1 MAWTGLKKL
10 VSSPHAQGS
19 AGGGAA
25 AQRGRW
31 LLLALAGSL
40 WGNGAVAAT
49 SYDLLVNHDAFR
61 FGGTETA
68 EVDAVDAPVGGVFVY
83 RAKPKI
89 NGGSGAVSNATLTQR
104 LPATAIFQGIDAPSG
119 VSCTGQPTVGTA
131 IGSSVITCTI
141 ATLTT
146 TELKVDFKVL
156 IPDADTDHPAYAA
169 IVAADNTDSNAG
181 NDNDI
186 QRNITTYKRAD
197 LAISFTGPAA
207 NATFQQG
214 TVVNYQLQVS
224 NTNNEYAFPLNIGE
238 KAVVRFS
245 QPPGTMFQSSP
256 SSPGNVWS
264 CTAGTDTSATPLAPM
279 YTCTYT
285 ATALI
290 AKNTTLPLITI
301 PVNVDVNSGDTTA
314 LASVAG
320 QTTGGVSFVDAY
332 TANNTTD
339 VTINFTPNNQ
349 LDMKLVKTVSPA
361 VLDSKA
367 ASPAEVFYTLYATRN
382 SGLLIPQGITI
393 TDTLPANVTFAGVV
407 TGTDANWSCGA
418 SGQVVTCT
426 FDNTTAK
433 LADLPDLKFKA
444 AVTVGSV
451 TLTAGKAVIQNT
463 AVLAVGNEPAGNA
476 ANNTSRA
483 DLTVTNQISL
493 ETSKAAFKDAGVKAS
508 VIADDDAFYYDI
520 KVKNTSDIPVLPTT
534 QTITVV
540 DVLDGKLEYTG
551 TGTEGDWECSAAPA
565 WTSTATPQTVSCTL
579 TAGIA
584 ADRSNN
590 LKLPVKAH
598 IPTGD
603 LFATIANK
611 ASVSCPT
618 TRDCPGHTA
627 GVILTNEHTINLS
640 DLQADLSIAKTAAI
654 TTTPKFSYGDSVSGS
669 EVVYT
674 LKVKNAV
681 PATQLPAAFQTAQT
695 VVVTDTVANLL
706 NSDVSTVPHPV
717 TGAPRYGNQR
727 FIEATVNST
736 SLPSGM
742 SVDACTYTADGA
754 SAVKVSCTLR
764 NVPVGDDEYTIT
776 IKARQYV
783 DPTSGAD
790 QTKKITN
797 TAFVSSPDT
806 AEFNATNNT
815 ATAEVT
821 LTALTNLTAQKLAS
835 PSTGVLAG
843 QKVEYTLNATNQGPS
858 KATAVRIV
866 DTLPEGMIWVTAP
879 AMTGGSCA
887 LGNGETIVAGLVV
900 TSANKEM
907 TCTWTGTFDAPAT
920 KSIKYA
926 LRSANT
932 GYPASVTNNA
942 IVRTTTLETI
952 AWDDPATDNTTSQVV
967 TLAQPK
973 LNVLITMG
981 HDKDGLPIDNG
992 AASQTQYTIR
1002 VTNSG
1007 ASTSYANNVEM
1018 MDVFPVAGSTAVF
1031 ENGAIDSVKL
1041 ASGTNRFSPSNC
1053 QFTSAP
1059 ESGLK
1064 CNFAW
1069 LAPGE
1074 SVDIKFTMKAMSINN
1089 GTIPVGTILH
1099 EARVS
1104 ADAEYLDG
1112 ITDVTKDN
1120 TVKDRT
1126 SAYDQASGVD
1136 PADIKQIDLSVKK
1149 TVTTPAS
1156 GASVQVGGQIAY
1168 LLTVKNEETGAK
1180 HLTGGNAKVVDV
1192 LPAGLELVSAVPAD
1206 CTYTAATRTLDC
1218 TITDL
1223 SAGASKTFAFAVQV
1237 NSVALGQTAITNTAT
1252 VSSLG
1257 DPVNENNEST
1267 VSVPVADLDVKL
1279 VKSVSVATPQSGQT
1293 LTYTLTVQNLGA
1305 EAATGVVVTD
1315 TLPAG
1320 ISFNASASGCTAAGS
1335 TVTCNIA
1342 NMAGSTQQALTFTA
1356 NVSATATDGTALQ
1369 NCAKVQAAGDKDASN
1384 NDSCATV
1391 TVKVPPP
1398 PPSDPKGSISCS
1410 VFDDLDQNGVRD
1422 PGELGV
1428 AGVTIRLLNAQ
1439 NQPVASTV
1447 TDVNGGYSFAS
1458 LTPGTYTVQQESP
1471 QGYSPTTL
1479 VKRQVEVLANQNSA
1493 ACFGVTTKPQPGSIG
1508 CSVFDDANQNGT
1520 HDTDEKGLG
1529 GVTIRLFNDKDE
1541 EVAST
1546 TTADGSYS
1554 FADLVPGTYK
1564 VSQVLPSGYSNTT
1577 PVERSTTVLSGKNAS
1592 ACFGVLPAKAKPGS
1606 VGCSVFDDA
1615 DKNGQRDPGE
1625 GGLAGV
1631 TVRLLD
1637 ASGKLLSTTTS
1648 ATDGTY
1654 GFPDLAPGTYTVE
1667 TDLPSGYSP
1676 TGSTSRKLTVAAGD
1690 DVSACFG
1697 AVGKPGALI
1706 VVKTVYEGW
1715 NAGASCGTPVAQKEL
1730 LIVEKI
1736 PTTHDLTW
1744 CFAVTNPGSKHV
1756 GAPVWEDSVYP
1767 GMVATAKAGTSLPLA
1782 PGATGT
1788 WYYQA
1793 KHNSSVVNVVGVAMP
1808 VTDPAGTPLPGEPP
1822 VSSSAD
1828 GKATFGMIYDPPYG
1842 VKVGSV
1848 DGADIINWTM
1858 VWVNDNI
1865 IAANNVYVS
1874 DTIKAPMEF
1883 VPGSLSCVGEGATSV
1898 VPGTCQYAAATKT
1911 ISVKG
1916 NFAADFGKT
1925 VANASHRLFIS
1936 FKVKVPK
1943 TGGPASY
1950 ENQGTASWTPPGSP
1964 GPIDTVTVF
1973 IPGVKIDPI
1982 DPANPKVPVVLPPP
1996 GVGVEDPSIGH
2007 PDAGNPGTA
2016 VETPVV
2022 ITPDTP
2028 EPPQPPK
2035 PPEPPQPP
2043 VSIPTLSEWGLILLS
2058 CLVGLMAVRRLPVAR
2073 RW

>member
-1 MAWTGLKKL
+1 MAWRRLKRL
-10 VSSPHAQGS
+10 IRPQQVRSD
-19 AGGGAA
+19 AGESTA
-25 AQRGRW
+25 AQAARW

-89 NGGSGAVSNATLTQR
+89 NGGSGTVSNATLTQR
-104 LPATAIFQGIDAPSG
+104 LPATAIFQDIDAPSG

-264 CTAGTDTSATPLAPM
+264 CTAGTDTSATPPAPM

-332 TANNTTD
+332 TANNTTN
-339 VTINFTPNNQ
+339 VAIKFEPNNQ

-361 VLDSKA
+361 VLDSQA
-367 ASPAEVFYTLYATRN
+367 VSPAEVIYTLKATRN
-382 SGLLIPQGITI
+382 SGLLIPDVITI
-393 TDTLPANVTFAGVV
+393 TDTLPANVSFTGVV
-407 TGTDANWSCGA
+407 SGTDANWSCSA
-418 SGQVVTCT
+418 SGQVVTCA
-426 FDNTTAK
+426 FNNVTAQK
-433 LADLPDLKFKA
+433 HNLPDLKIKA
-444 AVTVGSV
+444 AVAVGSV
-451 TLTAGKAVIQNT
+451 SLTAGKAVIQNT
-463 AVLAVGNEPAGNA
+463 AVLVVDNEPVVNS
-476 ANNTSRA
+476 ANNTSSA
-483 DLTVTNQISL
+483 DLTVSNQIDL
-493 ETSKAAFKDAGVKAS
+493 ATSKAAS
-508 VIADDDAFYYDI
+508 VGSGPIADGTEFFYTI
-520 KVKNTSDIPVLPTT
+520 NVKNNSTIPV
-534 QTITVV
+534 QSGQNITVV

-551 TGTEGDWECSAAPA
+551 TDAPWACSAAPA
-565 WTSTATPQTVSCTL
+565 TWASGTPQTVTCTL
-579 TAGIA
+579 AADIA
-584 ADRSNN
+584 AGASNN
-590 LKLPVKAH
+590 LKLKVKAH
-598 IPTGD
+598 LDNGQW
-603 LFATIANK
+603 AQIANK

-618 TRDCPGHTA
+618 GRVCPGHTA
-627 GVILTNEHTINLS
+627 GVILTNEHKINLS
-640 DLQADLSIAKTAAI
+640 EYVADLSITKAAAI
-654 TTTPKFSYGDSVSGS
+654 TNGFSYGDGVSGS

-681 PATQLPAAFQTAQT
+681 PSLQSPAAFQTAQT
-695 VVVTDTVANLL
+695 VVVTDTVTNLL
-706 NSDVSTVPHPV
+706 NNNVSADAHPV
-717 TGAPRYGNQR
+717 MGAPRYANNR
-727 FIEATVNST
+727 FIEATA
-736 SLPSGM
+736 SLPNGTLIGSSCAYAPSG
-742 SVDACTYTADGA
+742 ATT
-754 SAVKVSCTLR
+754 VKVTCTLS
-764 NVPVGDDEYTIT
+764 NVPVSDDEYTII

-932 GYPASVTNNA
+932 GYPASMTNNA

-1112 ITDVTKDN
+1112 ITDATKDN

-1126 SAYDQASGVD
+1126 SAYDQTSDVD

-1279 VKSVSVATPQSGQT
+1279 VKSVNVATPQSGQT

-1546 TTADGSYS
+1546 TTAADGSYS

-1736 PTTHDLTW
+1736 ATMHDLTW
-1744 CFAVTNPGSKHV
+1744 CFAVTNPGTKHV
-1756 GAPVWEDSVYP
+1756 GAPVWQDSAYP

-1822 VSSSAD
+1822 VSSSDD

-1943 TGGPASY
+1943 TGGSASY

-1964 GPIDTVTVF
+1964 DPIETVTVF
-1973 IPGVKIDPI
+1973 VPGVKIDPM
-1982 DPANPKVPVVLPPP
+1982 DPKNPKVPVVLPPP
-1996 GVGVEDPSIGH
+1996 GVEVDDPSIGH

>member
-10 VSSPHAQGS
+10 LPSPHAQGS

-31 LLLALAGSL
+31 LLLALAGGL

-89 NGGSGAVSNATLTQR
+89 NGGSGTVSNATLTQR
-104 LPATAIFQGIDAPSG
+104 LPAAAIFQGIDAPSG

-181 NDNDI
+181 NDNGI

-245 QPPGTMFQSSP
+245 QPPGTTFQSSP
-256 SSPGNVWS
+256 TSPGNVWS
-264 CTAGTDTSATPLAPM
+264 CTAGTDTSATPNVPM

-285 ATALI
+285 ASALI
-290 AKNTTLPLITI
+290 AKNASLPLITI
-301 PVNVDVNSGDTTA
+301 PVTVAVNSGDTTA

-332 TANNTTD
+332 TANNTTN
-339 VTINFTPNNQ
+339 VAIQFTPNNQ

-361 VLDSKA
+361 VLDSQA
-367 ASPAEVFYTLYATRN
+367 VSPAEVIYTLKATRN
-382 SGLLIPQGITI
+382 SGLLIPDDITI
-393 TDTLPANVTFAGVV
+393 TDTLPANVSFTDVV
-407 TGTDANWSCGA
+407 SGTDANWSCSA
-418 SGQVVTCT
+418 SGQVVTCA
-426 FDNTTAK
+426 FNNVTAQK
-433 LADLPDLKFKA
+433 HNLPDLKFKA

-451 TLTAGKAVIQNT
+451 TLTDGKAVIQNT
-463 AVLAVGNEPAGNA
+463 AVLAVGNEPGGNSG
-476 ANNTSRA
+476 NNTSSA
-483 DLTVTNQISL
+483 NLTVTNQIEL
-493 ETSKAAFKDAGVKAS
+493 ETSKAAS
-508 VIADDDAFYYDI
+508 VGTGPIADGAEFSYTI
-520 KVKNTSDIPVLPTT
+520 NVKNKSSISVLST
-534 QTITVV
+534 QTITVI

-551 TGTEGDWECSAAPA
+551 TDAPWACSAAPA
-565 WTSTATPQTVSCTL
+565 TWASGTPQTVTCTL

-584 ADRSNN
+584 AGGSKN
-590 LKLPVKAH
+590 LKLNVEAH
-598 IPTGD
+598 LDAG
-603 LFATIANK
+603 LWAQIANK
-611 ASVSCPT
+611 ASVSCPA

-627 GVILTNEHTINLS
+627 GVILTNEHKINLS
-640 DLQADLSIAKTAAI
+640 ELQADLSIAKTAAI
-654 TTTPKFSYGDSVSGS
+654 TSGFSYGNGVSGS
-669 EVVYT
+669 EVIYT

-681 PATQLPAAFQTAQT
+681 PAGQLPAAFQTAQT
-695 VVVTDTVANLL
+695 VVVTDTVTNLL
-706 NSDVSTVPHPV
+706 NSNESADAHPV
-717 TGAPRYGNQR
+717 TGAPRYVNNR
-727 FIEATVNST
+727 FIEASVDST

-742 SVDACTYTADGA
+742 SVEACTYASSGA
-754 SAVKVSCTLR
+754 STVTVSCTLR
-764 NVPVGDDEYTIT
+764 DVPVGNGEYTIT

-783 DPTSGAD
+783 DPTNGAD

-797 TAFVSSPDT
+797 TASVSSPDT
-806 AEFNATNNT
+806 AEFDADNNT
-815 ATAEVT
+815 ATANVT
-821 LTALTNLTAQKLAS
+821 LTALTNLTAQKQAS
-835 PSTGVLAG
+835 PSTDVLAG

-858 KATAVRIV
+858 KATDVRVV

-879 AMTGGSCA
+879 AMSGGSCT
-887 LGNGETIVAGLVV
+887 LGNSDPIVEGLVV

-907 TCTWTGTFDAPAT
+907 TCTWTAAFNGGISDTT
-920 KSIKYA
+920 KSITYA

-942 IVRTTTLETI
+942 VVRTTTQETI
-952 AWDDPATDNTTSQVV
+952 AWDATPTDNTTSKEV

-981 HDKDGLPIDNG
+981 HSQDGLPIDNG

-1007 ASTSYANNVEM
+1007 ESTSYANNVAM
-1018 MDVFPVAGSTAVF
+1018 MDVFPVAGSTAIF
-1031 ENGAIDSVKL
+1031 ENGTIDSVTL
-1041 ASGTNRFSPSNC
+1041 ASGTNRFDVSNC

-1074 SVDIKFTMKAMSINN
+1074 SVDIKFTMKAMGINN

-1112 ITDVTKDN
+1112 TTDVTKDN

-1126 SAYDQASGVD
+1126 SAYDQTSDVD

-1149 TVTTPAS
+1149 TVASPAV
-1156 GASVQVGGQIAY
+1156 GDSVQVGGQIAY

-1192 LPAGLELVSAVPAD
+1192 LPEGLELVSAVPAD
-1206 CTYTAATRTLDC
+1206 CTYTAATRTLEC

-1223 SAGASKTFAFAVQV
+1223 NAGASKTFAFAVQV
-1237 NSVALGQTAITNTAT
+1237 NSVALGQTAIANTAT

-1279 VKSVSVATPQSGQT
+1279 VKSVNVATPQPSQM

-1342 NMAGSTQQALTFTA
+1342 NMAGNTQQALTFTA

-1398 PPSDPKGSISCS
+1398 PSDPKGSISCS
-1410 VFDDLDQNGVRD
+1410 VFDDLDQNGSRD

-1447 TDVNGGYSFAS
+1447 TDVNGGYSFAN
-1458 LTPGTYTVQQESP
+1458 LTPGTYTVVQETLA
-1471 QGYSPTTL
+1471 GYSPTTL
-1479 VKRQVEVLANQNSA
+1479 VQRQVQVSANQNSA
-1493 ACFGVTTKPQPGSIG
+1493 VCFGVTTKPQPGSIG
-1508 CSVFDDANQNGT
+1508 CSVFDDANQNGI

-1546 TTADGSYS
+1546 TTAADGSYS
-1554 FADLVPGTYK
+1554 FADLAPGTYK

-1577 PVERSTTVLSGKNAS
+1577 PVERSTTVLSGKSAS
-1592 ACFGVLPAKAKPGS
+1592 ACFGALPGKAKPGS

-1625 GGLAGV
+1625 GGLAGI

-1637 ASGKLLSTTTS
+1637 ASGKLLNTTTS

-1667 TDLPSGYSP
+1667 TDLPKGYSP
-1676 TGSTSRKLTVAAGD
+1676 IGSTSRQITVAEGA

-1697 AVGKPGALI
+1697 AVGNPGALI
-1706 VVKTVYEGW
+1706 VVKTLYEGW
-1715 NAGASCGTPVAQKEL
+1715 NAGAACGTSVAKKEL
-1730 LIVEKI
+1730 LIVEKFA
-1736 PTTHDLTW
+1736 TEHELTW
-1744 CFAVTNPGSKHV
+1744 CFAVTNQGNKHL
-1756 GAPVWEDSVYP
+1756 GAPVWADSEYP
-1767 GMVATAKAGTSLPLA
+1767 GMVATAKAGTTLPLA

-1788 WYYQA
+1788 WYFQA
-1793 KHNSSVVNVVGVAMP
+1793 KHKSSVVNVVGVQMP
-1808 VTDPAGTPLPGEPP
+1808 VTDPAGKLIPDVPP
-1822 VSSSAD
+1822 AKSSDD

-1842 VKVGSV
+1842 VKVGTV

-1858 VWVNDNI
+1858 VWVNDNV

-1874 DTIKAPMEF
+1874 DTVKVPMEF
-1883 VPGSLSCVGEGATSV
+1883 VPGTLSCVGEGATSV
-1898 VPGTCQYAAATKT
+1898 VAGTCDYAAGTKT
-1911 ISVKG
+1911 VSVRA
-1916 NFAADFGKT
+1916 NFAPDLGKT
-1925 VANASHRLFIS
+1925 VANAKNRLFIS

-1943 TGGPASY
+1943 TGGSTSY
-1950 ENQGTASWTPPGSP
+1950 ENQGAASWTPPGGT
-1964 GPIDTVTVF
+1964 GPLGSVTVF
-1973 IPGVKIDPI
+1973 VPGLKVNPI
-1982 DPANPKVPVVLPPP
+1982 DPKDPKVPTVLPPP
-1996 GVGVEDPSIGH
+1996 GVSVDDPLIGH
-2007 PDAGNPGTA
+2007 PDPSNPGTS
-2016 VETPVV
+2016 VETPVL
-2022 ITPDTP
+2022 IDPNSAPP
-2028 EPPQPPK
+2028 EPPK
-2035 PPEPPQPP
+2035 PPPT
-2043 VSIPTLSEWGLILLS
+2043 VSSIPTLSEWGVILLS
-2058 CLVGLMAVRRLPVAR
+2058 CLMGLLALRQVSFAR
-2073 RW
+2073 RK